1 MPSSQT
7 SDFKRRLRREIAGY
21 FIVIMCALP
30 IRLWLMATYSGVDE
44 GFGFFWN
51 HYLSGISI
59 GLIGAVFVSK
69 LRLRYKLAL
78 TFLLVAI

>member
-1 MPSSQT
+1 MPNSKT

-30 IRLWLMATYSGVDE
+30 IRFWLMWTFEGIDQ
-44 GFGFFWN
+44 GFGAVWP
-51 HYLSGISI
+51 YLHCLSL
-59 GLIGAVFVSK
+59 GLIATVLRSQFTFRTK
-69 LRLRYKLAL
+69 LIL

>member
-1 MPSSQT
+1 MPSSRT

-44 GFGFFWN
+44 GFGAIWP
-51 HYLSGISI
+51 YLHCISL
-59 GLIGAVFVSK
+59 GLFLTVLRSQFTLRTK
-69 LRLRYKLAL
+69 LIL
-78 TFLLVAI
+78 TGLLVAL

>member
-1 MPSSQT
+1 MSNSQT
-7 SDFKRRLRREIAGY
+7 SDYKRRLRREIAGY

-30 IRLWLMATYSGVDE
+30 VRFWIMSKFAGAEE

-51 HYLSGISI
+51 HYLSGISL
-59 GLIGAVFVSK
+59 GLIAAVFVSR

-78 TFLLVAI
+78 TGLLVAL

>member
-1 MPSSQT
+1 MPNSRT

-44 GFGFFWN
+44 GFGAIWP
-51 HYLSGISI
+51 YLHCISL
-59 GLIGAVFVSK
+59 GLFLTVLRSQFTLRTK
-69 LRLRYKLAL
+69 LIL
-78 TFLLVAI
+78 TGLLVAI